1 MKREKN
7 LTPAQVQEILR
18 RYPDEKAA
26 VIAEDYHISVSTIY
40 STAKRYGVKKSEAF
54 RQSPDSGRIQPGQCL
69 SPSTQFKPGH
79 QAANKGAKMEAR
91 IRKKEAVEAWK
102 ANWWRQG
109 HKPYNTATDG
119 EIRWRK
125 NPGFYFIRIRENVW
139 EFLHRHIW
147 EGQNG
152 PVPEGYNVIFID
164 GNRRNCKI
172 ENLRC
177 ISNAE
182 LAEMNRHTKYPE
194 ELRRAIELKNKL
206 NKTIKAY
213 E

>member
-1 MKREKN
+1 MKRDKR
-7 LTPAQVQEILR
+7 LTPEQVQEILL

-26 VIAEDYHISVSTIY
+26 CIAEDYGVPVSTIY
-40 STAKRYGVKKSEAF
+40 GTAKRYGVKKSEAF
-54 RQSPDSGRIQPGQCL
+54 RHSPDSGRLQPGQRL
-69 SPSTQFKPGH
+69 SPATQFR
-79 QAANKGAKMEAR
+79 KGCQSATKGKRLEAMFK
-91 IRKKEAVEAWK
+91 KKESLERWK
-102 ANWWRQG
+102 ANWWKQG
-109 HKPYNTATDG
+109 QKPPNTARDG

-125 NPGFYFIRIRENVW
+125 NPGYYFIRIKENVW
-139 EFLHRHIW
+139 ELYHRHLW
-147 EGQNG
+147 EKQNG
-152 PVPEGYNVIFID
+152 PVPAGFNIIFID

-182 LAEMNRHTKYPE
+182 LGEMNRHTKYPP
-194 ELRRAIELKNKL
+194 ELRKAIELKNKL